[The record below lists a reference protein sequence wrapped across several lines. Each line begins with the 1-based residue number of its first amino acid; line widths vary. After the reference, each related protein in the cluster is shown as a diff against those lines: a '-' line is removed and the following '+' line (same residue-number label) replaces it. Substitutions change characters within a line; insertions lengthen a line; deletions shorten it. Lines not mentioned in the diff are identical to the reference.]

1 MEKRDTLTI
10 ANEIELVID
19 NQEFDQN
26 EKVERITS
34 LIFEFHH
41 SLPIVVYP
49 EKKSKVSDDPT
60 DEFLCKI
67 PLLLTYSEDEI
78 EEEINDERDISLYDE
93 ERKKCMILDFLL
105 HRSFF
110 LGLIQKRDTIQLI
123 EDFIRTRKL
132 LIEKNEENL
141 RIEEQNNLVWD
152 FVNSIEKKRFSQLSD
167 LNFVEIKDPN
177 TIIYFYKTRL
187 DEIFE
192 LIENKQKSI
201 CFEGVTSTLFVKGK
215 KLLIITINKDLKV
228 ISSSFITFNKKEI
241 KRIYKNYYEEPD
253 YDSRDDI
260 ESKER
265 TSFERWMKIHKIDP
279 KRYWKDEDRS
289 NRYFDFEDGEC
300 FDENYDGRPK
310 RSESYH
316 YINRLNSY
324 KTILKYKILYFDK
337 SIRYE
342 IDDFNKLPFQELL
355 KLYKRF
361 AKKSWNGNTNLEDS
375 LCIISKITT
384 EEGLEYISEPS
395 LLKSNPDYD
404 LNDNETI
411 QFFRLPYEK
420 CIQMKREAENRN
432 MIRYTTM
439 NN

>member
-1 MEKRDTLTI
+1 M
-10 ANEIELVID
+10 
-19 NQEFDQN
+19 
-26 EKVERITS
+26 
-34 LIFEFHH
+34 
-41 SLPIVVYP
+41 
-49 EKKSKVSDDPT
+49 
-60 DEFLCKI
+60 
-67 PLLLTYSEDEI
+67 
-78 EEEINDERDISLYDE
+78 
-93 ERKKCMILDFLL
+93 
-105 HRSFF
+105 
-110 LGLIQKRDTIQLI
+110 
-123 EDFIRTRKL
+123 
-132 LIEKNEENL
+132 
-141 RIEEQNNLVWD
+141 
-152 FVNSIEKKRFSQLSD
+152 NSIEKKRFSQLSD

-177 TIIYFYKTRL
+177 TITHFYKTRL

-201 CFEGVTSTLFVKGK
+201 CFDGVTPTLFVKGK

-253 YDSRDDI
+253 YDSRDDV

-289 NRYFDFEDGEC
+289 NRYFDFEDGEYFEC

-342 IDDFNKLPFQELL
+342 IDDFNELPFQELL

-432 MIRYTTM
+432 MILYRTM